1 MIKWNR
7 KMKLERF
14 DIKRKK
20 LYIKRKRVGII
31 FLKFKLRKSENE
43 NKTCDQK

>member
-14 DIKRKK
+14 D
-20 LYIKRKRVGII
+20 IKRKRVGII

>member
-20 LYIKRKRVGII
+20 II
-31 FLKFKLRKSENE
+31 YKEKKSGNNFFEIQ
-43 NKTCDQK
+43 TQKE